1 MYLCLCK
8 SVKEADV
15 RQLAQVGITAPEALI
30 AALGLRDAECCG
42 RCADDMED
50 FILVAVAEWSKVCS
64 AGL

>member
-15 RQLAQVGITAPEALI
+15 KQLARAGMTAPEALI
-30 AALGLRDAECCG
+30 AALGLLDAECCG

-50 FILVAVAEWSKVCS
+50 FILVAVTEWAKARS

>member
-8 SVKEADV
+8 GVKEAEV
-15 RQLAQVGITAPEALI
+15 KQLARAGITAPEALI

-42 RCADDMED
+42 RCVDDMED
-50 FILVAVAEWSKVCS
+50 FILVAVTEWTKARS

>member
-15 RQLAQVGITAPEALI
+15 RQLAHAGMLAPEDLI
-30 AALGLRDAECCG
+30 VALGLRDAECCG

-50 FILVAVAEWSKVCS
+50 FIMVAVAEWAKLRS